1 MLNFNLSQ
9 INSWCI
15 NTSKTIYPI
24 QNQKQITH
32 ESNELC
38 MLQTGKKAT
47 RSVKDIKKI
56 FINVIG
62 DKFAISIR
70 WGKLTISFCKKLS
83 SCILSYLYKY

>member
-38 MLQTGKKAT
+38 MLQTGKKPLEVLKT
-47 RSVKDIKKI
+47 IKTI
-56 FINVIG
+56 LLTLQEINSPLAL
-62 DKFAISIR
+62 DEEN
-70 WGKLTISFCKKLS
+70 
-83 SCILSYLYKY
+83 